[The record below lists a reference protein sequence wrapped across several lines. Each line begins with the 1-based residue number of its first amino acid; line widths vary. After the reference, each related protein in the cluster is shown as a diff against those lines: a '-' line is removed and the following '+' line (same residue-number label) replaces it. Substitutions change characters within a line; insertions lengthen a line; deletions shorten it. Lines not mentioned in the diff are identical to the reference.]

1 MSPST
6 RVRLHR
12 PVPLGNLIFN
22 MASIKQWLAILAL
35 ALPLLVQAA
44 EPAHSGTLSNYQL
57 GSGDKIKIQVYGE
70 DGLSMETKLTDAG
83 TILYP
88 FLGEVRVAGLTVG
101 QLADRIVEG
110 LKGRY
115 LVDPK
120 VSVSVLEYREFFV
133 NGEVKSPGAYPYQ
146 PGLTVQKAV
155 SMAGGF
161 TERASRSSI
170 TLLREKDADATPDK
184 VDISSPVSPG
194 DVLTVEQS
202 FF

>member
-1 MSPST
+1 M
-6 RVRLHR
+6 RHLR

-22 MASIKQWLAILAL
+22 MTSIKQWLAVLAL
-35 ALPLLVQAA
+35 AVPLLMQA
-44 EPAHSGTLSNYQL
+44 EESVHTGTLSNYQL

-70 DGLSMETKLTDAG
+70 EGLSMETKLTDAG

-88 FLGEVRVAGLTVG
+88 FLGEVRVAGLTFG

-133 NGEVKSPGAYPYQ
+133 NGEVKNPGAYPYQ

-161 TERASRSSI
+161 TERASHSSI
-170 TLLREKDADATPDK
+170 TLLKEKDPNATPDK
-184 VDISSPVSPG
+184 VELSSPVSPG

>member
-1 MSPST
+1 
-6 RVRLHR
+6 
-12 PVPLGNLIFN
+12 
-22 MASIKQWLAILAL
+22 MASIKQWLAGLVLAI
-35 ALPLLVQAA
+35 PLLVQAA
-44 EPAHSGTLSNYQL
+44 EPARPGTLSNYQL

-70 DGLSMETKLTDAG
+70 EGLSMETKLTDAG

-115 LVDPK
+115 LIDPK
-120 VSVSVLEYREFFV
+120 VSVSVLGYREFFV

-155 SMAGGF
+155 SIAGGF

-170 TLLREKDADATPDK
+170 TLLREKDPDGHPGI
-184 VDISSPVSPG
+184 VELSSPVSPG
-194 DVLTVEQS
+194 DV
-202 FF
+202 

>member
-1 MSPST
+1 MDLET
-6 RVRLHR
+6 IT
-12 PVPLGNLIFN
+12 IFN
-22 MASIKQWLAILAL
+22 LPLFKQWLKLLVL
-35 ALPLLVQAA
+35 ALPLLAQAA
-44 EPAHSGTLSNYQL
+44 EPGRSSVLSNYQL

-70 DGLSMETKLTDAG
+70 DGLSLETKLTDAG

-88 FLGEVRVAGLTVG
+88 FLGEVRVAGMTVG

-115 LVDPK
+115 LTDPK
-120 VSVSVLEYREFFV
+120 VSVNVLEYREFFI

-161 TERASRSSI
+161 TERASHSNI
-170 TLLREKDADATPDK
+170 TLLREKDPDGSPDA
-184 VDISSPVSPG
+184 VELSSPISPG
-194 DVLTVEQS
+194 DVLTVEES

>member
-1 MSPST
+1 M
-6 RVRLHR
+6 RHLR

-22 MASIKQWLAILAL
+22 MASIKQWLTILAL

-155 SMAGGF
+155 SIAGGF
-161 TERASRSSI
+161 TERASRSNI
-170 TLLREKDADATPDK
+170 TLLKENDANATPGK
-184 VDISSPVSPG
+184 VDLSSPVSPG

>member
-1 MSPST
+1 M
-6 RVRLHR
+6 RHLR

-22 MASIKQWLAILAL
+22 MATIKQWLTVLAL
-35 ALPLLVQAA
+35 AVPLLVQAA
-44 EPAHSGTLSNYQL
+44 EPAHTGTLSNYQL

-70 DGLSMETKLTDAG
+70 EGLSMETKLTDAG

-161 TERASRSSI
+161 TERASRSNI
-170 TLLREKDADATPDK
+170 TLLREKDAGSTTPDK
-184 VDISSPVSPG
+184 VDLGTPVSPG

>member
-1 MSPST
+1 
-6 RVRLHR
+6 
-12 PVPLGNLIFN
+12 
-22 MASIKQWLAILAL
+22 MASIRQWLVVLVLAF
-35 ALPLLVQAA
+35 PLFVQAA
-44 EPAHSGTLSNYQL
+44 EPARSGVLSNYQL

-88 FLGEVRVAGLTVG
+88 FLGEVRVAGMTVG

-161 TERASRSSI
+161 TERASHSEI
-170 TLLREKDADATPDK
+170 TLLKEKDPDGKPGK
-184 VDISSPVSPG
+184 VDLSAPVSPG